1 VLANNR
7 HKSAYVFDKMQVL
20 THLPIKHLRHQG
32 MIFAFDAVTE
42 DAQFSKRCYQA
53 AIEQG
58 LLLRPIGNT
67 VYFMPPY
74 TITESEIDL
83 MVNTTYAVLKAIL

>member
-1 VLANNR
+1 M
-7 HKSAYVFDKMQVL
+7 KSTCISEKMQVL
-20 THLPIKHLRHQG
+20 TCLPIKHLRHQG
-32 MIFAFDAVTE
+32 MIFAFDVMT
-42 DAQFSKRCYQA
+42 DNAQFSKHCYQA

-74 TITESEIDL
+74 TITDSEIDF
-83 MVNTTYAVLKAIL
+83 MVNTTHAVLRAIL